1 MGDLLAL
8 RWRRFGHD
16 RVYVSEADGTNVAW
30 LDVQSGA
37 LTVRDEARRHAVVAV
52 LAHHGHRLREPS
64 VTSAPAIIERAAS
77 AGRIFTSRFL
87 GVRGD
92 DEHAADEPDGEPVAT
107 RLDRLPEPW
116 HVLYAI
122 PVDDRGGEL
131 DCLVIGP
138 GGVFTVMTRCHAAP
152 SVWVA
157 GETFIV
163 DGREVGH
170 VRDARQEAG
179 RAGRHLTL
187 AVGRRVRVTGVV
199 AVECDPRD
207 LIVRAQPTHVRVEA
221 RKRLEHWLLAQPV
234 RLSTA
239 EVDELVRVAH
249 RPDTWQPRHFAW
261 RH

>member
-30 LDVQSGA
+30 LDVQTGT

-52 LAHHGHRLREPS
+52 LAHHGHHLPEPRG
-64 VTSAPAIIERAAS
+64 VSAPAITQRVAS
-77 AGRIFTSRFL
+77 AGRIFTARVL

-92 DEHAADEPDGEPVAT
+92 DEHGADELDGEPMAA
-107 RLDRLPEPW
+107 RLARLPEPW
-116 HVLYAI
+116 HVLHAI
-122 PVDDRGGEL
+122 PVEDRGGEI

-138 GGVFTVMTRCHAAP
+138 GGVFTIITRCHTAP

-157 GETFIV
+157 GETFMV

-170 VRDARQEAG
+170 VREARHEAG
-179 RAGRHLTL
+179 RASRHLTL
-187 AVGRRVRVTGVV
+187 AVGRRVKATGVI

-207 LIVRAQPTHVRVEA
+207 LTVRAQPTHVRVEA

-234 RLSTA
+234 RLSTT
-239 EVDELVRVAH
+239 EVDELVRLAH